1 MATAKKLA
9 SGSFRVRI
17 YDYTDLNGKKVY
29 RSFTA
34 STKKEA
40 ELLAAQYKAGMTHAS
55 DLLSVEQCMA
65 EYIQLKT
72 AVLSPSTIKKYKD
85 IQRILMRSYPSFMQK
100 RVNSLKKND
109 LQALVS
115 DLALSKSPKT
125 VKNYY
130 GLLTAISDQIKAFK
144 VTLPQII
151 AYEPYIPT
159 ENEILAILDYIQGKE
174 IELPVLL
181 ASNCMMRRGEV
192 CGLSINDVNFK
203 NKTIHIRHS
212 MVLDD
217 ERKWVNKA
225 PKTKKSDRIIKV
237 PEFILDKI
245 KEKGCI
251 TTYNPDTLTD
261 TFEEVLSHLNI
272 HHFRFHDLRHYC
284 ASVFHYKGIPMSYT
298 QKYGGW
304 STMDTLVKIYQHT
317 LPDKEDEIFN
327 QMNDYFSQ
335 MYDTKYD
342 TTPRKAL

>member
-1 MATAKKLA
+1 MATAKKRG
-9 SGSFRVRI
+9 SGKYRVRI
-17 YDYTDLNGKKVY
+17 YDYTDLNGKKIY

-40 ELLAAQYKAGMTHAS
+40 ELLAAQYKAGRTHAS
-55 DLLSVEQCMA
+55 DLLSVEQCMD

-85 IQRILMRSYPSFMQK
+85 IKRILMRTYPAFMQK
-100 RVNSLKKND
+100 RVNTLKQND

-130 GLLTAISDQIKAFK
+130 GLLTAISDQIKLFK

-151 AYEPYIPT
+151 AYEPYIPS
-159 ENEILAILDYIQGKE
+159 EDEILTILNYVKGKE
-174 IELPVLL
+174 IELPIIL
-181 ASNCMMRRGEV
+181 ASNCMMRRGEI
-192 CGLSINDVNFK
+192 CGLSVDDVNFK

-237 PEFILDKI
+237 PEFVLELI
-245 KEKGCI
+245 KKKGCI

-261 TFEEVLSHLNI
+261 TFEEVLSQLEL

-304 STMDTLVKIYQHT
+304 STMDTLLKIYQHT

-327 QMNDYFSQ
+327 QMNDYFSE
-335 MYDTKYD
+335 KYD
-342 TTPRKAL
+342 PKYDPTPRKAL